1 MAELPWQ
8 FAKRDIKRVERDLRS
23 LLDELQTQIDRIE
36 KEIDNDINETSS
48 ILVSVRDMVEGVE
61 KEIEMLKR
69 SSGCQ
74 QARIENL
81 EEDVF
86 SLDEDDSQSPAS
98 GSISEELET
107 PHFFEDEAST
117 HGVSRVTPRMFRSW
131 FRPRV
136 ANMAIMAIM
145 RNHGVD
151 LFLYTAIVS
160 LCASGITYLVMTY

>member
-8 FAKRDIKRVERDLRS
+8 FAKRDIKRVERDLKS
-23 LLDELQTQIDRIE
+23 LLDDLQSQLDRIE

-48 ILVSVRDMVEGVE
+48 VLVSVRDMVAVVE

-69 SSGCQ
+69 STGCQ

-86 SLDEDDSQSPAS
+86 SLDEDVFQSPAS
-98 GSISEELET
+98 GSISEGNKTTQL
-107 PHFFEDEAST
+107 FEEGAST
-117 HGVSRVTPRMFRSW
+117 QGVSHDMPPINESVFRAYM
-131 FRPRV
+131 
-136 ANMAIMAIM
+136 ANMAIMANM

-151 LFLYTAIVS
+151 LILYTVIVS
-160 LCASGITYLVMTY
+160 LCASGIMYLVMTY